1 MNMEEIVAL
10 SVKHNVSDLHLCS
23 AWPARWRIRGRM
35 EAAPFDT
42 PDVEELLREWLD
54 DDQRAILLE
63 NGQLDFAVS
72 LAENQRLR
80 GSAFAQ
86 RHGISL
92 ALRLLPSHCP
102 QLEQLGAPTVLP
114 ELLKSENGL
123 ILVTGATGSGKST
136 TLAAMVGYL
145 NQHADAHILT
155 LEDPVEYLYA
165 SQRCLIQQREIGL
178 HCMTFASG
186 LRAALREDP
195 DVILLGELR
204 DSETIRLALTAAET
218 GHLVLATLHTR
229 GAAQA
234 VERLVAEH
242 FDWCHTIDR
251 LRIAT
256 RLNDQRPAELPP
268 LNVLIQINISDE
280 NSKSGI
286 QLAELD
292 ELAAAVAELPRLR
305 LRGLM
310 AIPAPESEYV
320 RQFEVARQM
329 AVAFAGL
336 KTRYPHIDTLSLG
349 MSDDMEAAI
358 AAGSTMVRIGTAI
371 FGARDYSKK

>member
-35 EAAPFDT
+35 EAAPFDA

-86 RHGISL
+86 RQGISL

-102 QLEQLGAPTVLP
+102 QLEQLGAPPVLP

-218 GHLVLATLHTR
+218 
-229 GAAQA
+229 AQA
-234 VERLVAEH
+234 VERLVDS
-242 FDWCHTIDR
+242 F
-251 LRIAT
+251 
-256 RLNDQRPAELPP
+256 PAQEKDPVR
-268 LNVLIQINISDE
+268 N
-280 NSKSGI
+280 
-286 QLAELD
+286 QLAGSLRAVLSQKLEVDKQEGRVALFEL
-292 ELAAAVAELPRLR
+292 LINTPAVGNLIREGKTHQLPHVIQTGQQVGMLTFQQSYQQRVGEGRL
-305 LRGLM
+305 
-310 AIPAPESEYV
+310 
-320 RQFEVARQM
+320 
-329 AVAFAGL
+329 
-336 KTRYPHIDTLSLG
+336 
-349 MSDDMEAAI
+349 
-358 AAGSTMVRIGTAI
+358 
-371 FGARDYSKK
+371 

>member
-23 AWPARWRIRGRM
+23 AWPARWRIRGLM
-35 EAAPFDT
+35 EAAPFDA

-63 NGQLDFAVS
+63 NGQLDFAV
-72 LAENQRLR
+72 
-80 GSAFAQ
+80 
-86 RHGISL
+86 SL

-136 TLAAMVGYL
+136 TLTAMVGYL

-234 VERLVAEH
+234 VERLVDS
-242 FDWCHTIDR
+242 F
-251 LRIAT
+251 
-256 RLNDQRPAELPP
+256 PAQEKDPVR
-268 LNVLIQINISDE
+268 N
-280 NSKSGI
+280 
-286 QLAELD
+286 QLAGSLRAVLSQKLEVDKQEGRVALFEL
-292 ELAAAVAELPRLR
+292 LINTPAVGNLIREGKTHQLPHVIQTGQQVGMITFQQSYQQRVGEGRL
-305 LRGLM
+305 
-310 AIPAPESEYV
+310 
-320 RQFEVARQM
+320 
-329 AVAFAGL
+329 
-336 KTRYPHIDTLSLG
+336 
-349 MSDDMEAAI
+349 
-358 AAGSTMVRIGTAI
+358 
-371 FGARDYSKK
+371 